1 MIEPL
6 LLTTT
11 RVRTF
16 LDSQPLS
23 TASGFFFRRHA
34 RLHLV
39 TCRHVFANPGTGH
52 APDRVEI
59 DVHVDPTRLGE
70 VHTVS
75 LGLYL
80 DGRARWRDGRDAG
93 GAIDV
98 ATLEIDESAL
108 PMASAWRCFTPEH
121 LLADLDDAQ
130 VGAPLLIVG
139 FPLGFYDQVHFLP
152 VVRQAVIASSFGV
165 RFQGEAQFLTDARTH
180 RGSSGGPVVLHD
192 PHADPVLPWKLLG
205 VHASRIDMASR
216 DRYEDE
222 ALGLNSAWYA
232 DILMTLTADGPLAGT
247 SNDDRPDGGD
257 DAKAPGRTQAT
268 GGGL

>member
-16 LDSQPLS
+16 LGSLPLS
-23 TASGFFFRRHA
+23 TASGFFFRRGA

-39 TCRHVFANPGTGH
+39 TCRHVLANPATGH
-52 APDRVEI
+52 SPDRVEI
-59 DVHVDPTRLGE
+59 DLHVDPSRLGE
-70 VHTVS
+70 VQTVS
-75 LGLYL
+75 LGLHAH
-80 DGRARWRDGRDAG
+80 GQARWREGRDAG

-108 PMASAWRCFTPEH
+108 PEASAWRCFSEGH
-121 LLADLDDAQ
+121 LLADLDEAQ

-192 PHADPVLPWKLLG
+192 PQGDPGLPWKLLG

-216 DRYEDE
+216 DRFEDE

-232 DILMTLTADGPLAGT
+232 DILMTLTAEAEPVGAGSDRGGPELAAT
-247 SNDDRPDGGD
+247 
-257 DAKAPGRTQAT
+257 APEAD
-268 GGGL
+268 